1 MLIFVRIE
9 LDNLSTS
16 KFKPISYTIKMDIK
30 ILRLASDTKS
40 QKKISDFTHN
50 SKAKNPLCGDEIQ
63 LFFKINKGKITK
75 VSYQGKNCVY
85 CQASA
90 NLLSSNSNGKKVEEM
105 IEVCDC
111 ANEFFKNKGDLPNN
125 LKKYKELISSKNIS
139 RKECILLPFNALKKG
154 LINGN

>member
-1 MLIFVRIE
+1 
-9 LDNLSTS
+9 
-16 KFKPISYTIKMDIK
+16 MDLK

-63 LFFKINKGKITK
+63 LFFKISKGKITK

-105 IEVCDC
+105 IKVCDC

-139 RKECILLPFNALKKG
+139 RKECILLPFNALRKG
-154 LINGN
+154 LTNGN

>member
-1 MLIFVRIE
+1 
-9 LDNLSTS
+9 
-16 KFKPISYTIKMDIK
+16 MDLK
-30 ILRLASDTKS
+30 ILRLASDTKH
-40 QKKISDFTHN
+40 QKKLSDFTHN

-63 LFFKINKGKITK
+63 LFLKINEGKITGF
-75 VSYQGKNCVY
+75 SYQGKNCIY

-90 NLLSSNSNGKKVEEM
+90 NLLSNNSNGKGIEEM

-111 ANEFFKNKGDLPNN
+111 ANEFFKKKGDLSKN
-125 LKKYKELISSKNIS
+125 LKNYKELISSKNIN

>member
-1 MLIFVRIE
+1 
-9 LDNLSTS
+9 
-16 KFKPISYTIKMDIK
+16 MDLK
-30 ILRLASDTKS
+30 ILKLASDTRH
-40 QKKISDFTHN
+40 QKKLSDFTHN

-63 LFFKINKGKITK
+63 LFFKINKGRITK

-90 NLLSSNSNGKKVEEM
+90 NLISVNSNGKGVEEM

-111 ANEFFKNKGDLPNN
+111 ANEYFKNKGDLSEN
-125 LKKYKELISSKNIS
+125 LQKYKELLNSKNIN

-154 LINGN
+154 LSNGN

>member
-1 MLIFVRIE
+1 
-9 LDNLSTS
+9 
-16 KFKPISYTIKMDIK
+16 MDLK
-30 ILRLASDTKS
+30 ILRLASDTKY
-40 QKKISDFTHN
+40 QKKLSDFTHN

-63 LFFKINKGKITK
+63 LFLKINKGKITK
-75 VSYQGKNCVY
+75 FSYQGKNCVY

-90 NLLSSNSNGKKVEEM
+90 NLLSNNSNGKGIKEM

-111 ANEFFKNKGDLPNN
+111 ANEFFKKKGDLTKN
-125 LKKYKELISSKNIS
+125 LKKYKKLLSSKNIN

>member
-1 MLIFVRIE
+1 
-9 LDNLSTS
+9 
-16 KFKPISYTIKMDIK
+16 MDLK
-30 ILRLASDTKS
+30 ILRLASDTKH
-40 QKKISDFTHN
+40 QKKLSDFTHN

-63 LFFKINKGKITK
+63 LFFKVKKGKISG

-90 NLLSSNSNGKKVEEM
+90 NLISINSNGKKVEEM

-111 ANEFFKNKGDLPNN
+111 ANEFFKNKGDLSEN
-125 LKKYKELISSKNIS
+125 LKRYKELLSSKNIN

>member
-1 MLIFVRIE
+1 MDLKI
-9 LDNLSTS
+9 LKLASNS
-16 KFKPISYTIKMDIK
+16 KF
-30 ILRLASDTKS
+30 

-50 SKAKNPLCGDEIQ
+50 SKAKNPICGDEIRM
-63 LFFKINKGKITK
+63 FFKINEGKIYDI
-75 VSYQGKNCVY
+75 SYQGKNCVY

-105 IEVCDC
+105 IKVCNC
-111 ANEFFKNKGDLPNN
+111 ANEFFKYKGDLPKS
-125 LKKYKELISSKNIS
+125 LKKYKEIISSKNIS

>member
-1 MLIFVRIE
+1 
-9 LDNLSTS
+9 
-16 KFKPISYTIKMDIK
+16 MDLK
-30 ILRLASDTKS
+30 ILRLASDTRHQRKLPN
-40 QKKISDFTHN
+40 FTHN

-63 LFFKINKGKITK
+63 IFFKVKKGKISE

-90 NLLSSNSNGKKVEEM
+90 NLISINSNGKKVEEM
-105 IEVCDC
+105 IEVSDC
-111 ANEFFKNKGDLPNN
+111 ANEFFKNKGDLSEN
-125 LKKYKELISSKNIS
+125 LKRYKELLNSKNIN

>member
-1 MLIFVRIE
+1 
-9 LDNLSTS
+9 
-16 KFKPISYTIKMDIK
+16 MDLK
-30 ILRLASDTKS
+30 ILKLASDTKS

-90 NLLSSNSNGKKVEEM
+90 NLLSSNSNGKKIEEM
-105 IEVCDC
+105 IKVCDC
-111 ANEFFKNKGDLPNN
+111 ANEFFKNKGDLPDN
-125 LKKYKELISSKNIS
+125 LKRYKELISSKNIS

>member
-1 MLIFVRIE
+1 
-9 LDNLSTS
+9 
-16 KFKPISYTIKMDIK
+16 MDLK
-30 ILRLASDTKS
+30 ILRLASDTKH
-40 QKKISDFTHN
+40 QKRMLDFTHN

-63 LFFKINKGKITK
+63 LFFKVKKGKISE

-90 NLLSSNSNGKKVEEM
+90 NLISINSNGKKVEEM

-111 ANEFFKNKGDLPNN
+111 ANEFFKNKGDLSEH
-125 LKKYKELISSKNIS
+125 LKKYKELLNSKNIN
-139 RKECILLPFNALKKG
+139 RKECILLPFNALKKS

>member
-1 MLIFVRIE
+1 ME
-9 LDNLSTS
+9 T
-16 KFKPISYTIKMDIK
+16 
-30 ILRLASDTKS
+30 
-40 QKKISDFTHN
+40 KKI
-50 SKAKNPLCGDEIQ
+50 I
-63 LFFKINKGKITK
+63 K

-90 NLLSSNSNGKKVEEM
+90 NLLSNNSNGKKVEEM

-111 ANEFFKNKGDLPNN
+111 VNEFFKNKGDLPNN

-154 LINGN
+154 LKNEN